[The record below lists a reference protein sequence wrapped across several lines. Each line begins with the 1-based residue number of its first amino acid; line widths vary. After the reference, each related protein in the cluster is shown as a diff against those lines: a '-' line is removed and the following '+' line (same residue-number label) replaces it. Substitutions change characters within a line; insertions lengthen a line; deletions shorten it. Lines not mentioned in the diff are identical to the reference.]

1 MMGTGSVFQWGGA
14 VDFGRAEGRESPG
27 SGTLG
32 VDAPRPMTVAVVSRV
47 RLYREGLVLLLGSV
61 SGIEVSGSAGEVDE
75 AVGLIAAARPE
86 VAIVDSA
93 MVTAP
98 GLLPSFRQAHPG
110 VRVLAFGVREDPTE
124 IITCAEAGVSGYVS
138 SEAGAA
144 DLVAV
149 LEAVARDELSCTP
162 FVASTLLKRVTEL
175 AGSQPASVRSDGS
188 LLTSR
193 EAEVVALIEQG
204 LMNKQIA
211 RRLGISLS
219 TVKNHVHR
227 ILQKEAVFNRGDLAR
242 RHHA

>member
-1 MMGTGSVFQWGGA
+1 MFQWGGA
-14 VDFGRAEGRESPG
+14 VDFGRAEGRESSG
-27 SGTLG
+27 TGTLG
-32 VDAPRPMTVAVVSRV
+32 VDGPRPMTVAVVSRV

-61 SGIEVSGSAGEVDE
+61 CGIEVVGSAGDGDQ
-75 AVGLIAAARPE
+75 AVGLIATALPE

-93 MVTAP
+93 MVVAP
-98 GLLPSFRQAHPG
+98 GLLPSLRRAHPE

-149 LEAVARDELSCTP
+149 LEAMERDELSCTP

-175 AGSQPASVRSDGS
+175 ASAHPSPTGAARPDAS

-193 EAEVVALIEQG
+193 EAEVMDLIEQG

-227 ILQKEAVFNRGDLAR
+227 ILQKEAVFSRGDLAR
-242 RHHA
+242 RHHE

>member
-1 MMGTGSVFQWGGA
+1 MGPI
-14 VDFGRAEGRESPG
+14 R
-27 SGTLG
+27 
-32 VDAPRPMTVAVVSRV
+32 VAVVSQV

-61 SGIEVSGSAGEVDE
+61 SGVEVAGSAGDGAA
-75 AVGLIAAARPE
+75 AVGLVASARPE
-86 VAIVDSA
+86 VAIVDAA

-98 GLLPSFRQAHPG
+98 GLLPSLRHAHPG
-110 VRVLAFGVREDPTE
+110 VRVVAFGVRDDPAE

-138 SEAGAA
+138 TEAGAA

-149 LEAVARDELSCTP
+149 LAAVQRDELTCTP
-162 FVASTLLKRVTEL
+162 FVAGTLLKRVTEL
-175 AGSQPASVRSDGS
+175 AGSHPSPNGTASRPDAS

-227 ILQKEAVFNRGDLAR
+227 ILQKEAVGSRGDLGR
-242 RHHA
+242 RRGPGG